1 MELPTV
7 DGRECV
13 PVRLLPF
20 MTDWLPLSPDVVAK
34 LFSGRDSFGR
44 AFTMSSFQLHTN
56 GRYTALKQRSWDAI
70 DNDLETLATDL
81 KRREEFEF
89 QLEREWRESSIKRL
103 PAAVFVWKDE
113 LIAEYERIYT
123 RRVKFLNTRPG
134 DGELS
139 FAPYVPPEQMQVV
152 FEGFDYG
159 PRASDSSDP
168 GSSTVGQA
176 DHAQAVPETPE
187 ERQDRRL
194 RELRQSGG
202 DYQEVDGTWRT
213 TGPRGLLA
221 QLNKLEQAAGRQMSG
236 EREIR
241 RDLKKAAIRDKNKR
255 AIGHSVFDLHKP

>member
-44 AFTMSSFQLHTN
+44 AFTMSSFQLHPN
-56 GRYTALKQRSWDAI
+56 GRYTALKQRSWDAV

-89 QLEREWRESSIKRL
+89 QLEREWRESSINRL

-139 FAPYVPPEQMQVV
+139 FAPYVPPEQMKVV
-152 FEGFDYG
+152 LEGFDYG

-168 GSSTVGQA
+168 GSSKVGQA
-176 DHAQAVPETPE
+176 DHAQAVTETPE

-202 DYQEVDGTWRT
+202 DYQEVNNKWRVM
-213 TGPRGLLA
+213 GPRGLLA
-221 QLNKLEQAAGRQMSG
+221 QLIRREKAAGRPMSDG
-236 EREIR
+236 SNVRQ
-241 RDLKKAAIRDKNKR
+241 DLKAAASRDKDARKIVN
-255 AIGHSVFDLHKP
+255 SVFDRK